1 MTPDWSQAPPGA
13 THYNIHNGR
22 RYHPLPTRPPCRLDD
37 TTMDA
42 YSTKL
47 TVIAALLLT
56 LMYLFYDLML
66 HPLPA

>member
-1 MTPDWSQAPPGA
+1 LLLEIA
-13 THYNIHNGR
+13 TGDGIIRAQCG
-22 RYHPLPTRPPCRLDD
+22 LPAAWTISN
-37 TTMDA
+37 MDA

-66 HPLPA
+66 HPLPR